1 MSDKIRVLIVDDVAT
16 TRDNIVKL
24 MQFHPDLEAV
34 GQAGSGEEALLQ
46 ARALRPEVVLMDINM
61 PGMDGIAATERLSV
75 EMPESAII
83 IMSVQGEQ
91 EYLRRAMMAGAKNYL
106 TKPFTGDELIQAIR
120 QIVDRERKIRDSLRV
135 QSGIKTN
142 GKVIT
147 VFSGKGGVGKTM
159 IAVNLAVALSQR
171 PTTKVAI
178 VDADIQFG
186 DVALFLNLLPRSTIA
201 DVLSDVDHLDE
212 KILSAY
218 MTVFN
223 GSIQVLAAPLRPEQA
238 EMVSGSL
245 LGAVLHQLRKSFDY
259 IVVDTAA
266 AFNEVG
272 IAALDASD
280 TVLVVAALDLPSV
293 KNTKLALEILQSL
306 GYAEEKLQVIVNC
319 SHSHGG
325 IEPKEVAESLKRE
338 VVATVPTDGKTVVDS
353 INKGL
358 PFVAAQPETLIAQS
372 IMAVARKL
380 APWDSD
386 PVSIA
391 GKSGRRFNFFGRK
404 TGR

>member
-142 GKVIT
+142 GKVIS

-223 GSIQVLAAPLRPEQA
+223 ESIQVLTAPLRPEQA

-245 LGAVLHQLRKSFDY
+245 LGAVLHQMRKSFDY

-293 KNTKLALEILQSL
+293 KNTKLALEILQSWVMR
-306 GYAEEKLQVIVNC
+306 KK
-319 SHSHGG
+319 SF
-325 IEPKEVAESLKRE
+325 
-338 VVATVPTDGKTVVDS
+338 
-353 INKGL
+353 GL
-358 PFVAAQPETLIAQS
+358 
-372 IMAVARKL
+372 
-380 APWDSD
+380 
-386 PVSIA
+386 
-391 GKSGRRFNFFGRK
+391 
-404 TGR
+404 